1 MNYFKPLQLIVIVAF
16 LLPATVSA
24 GCIPFIDEDCPPQGS
39 EESKTTLSYEETV
52 SKWKSYKDVA
62 AWLNNNFS
70 FDRSRQ
76 IQIRKLLK
84 KKGPSGILVR
94 NPVSLYEDNQ
104 KGYCA
109 DSANFAL
116 KSLNRIDPSYNAR
129 WVFILNNGGF
139 PNHWVTAFDHD
150 GKLYIMDYGTGWKWK
165 EMMGV
170 HGPYNSLDEYK
181 NYLSSLNISG
191 FGVGKVIFRD
201 MPGQED

>member
-1 MNYFKPLQLIVIVAF
+1 METVKFIAS
-16 LLPATVSA
+16 LLLLLSLSSTANA
-24 GCIPFIDEDCPPQGS
+24 E
-39 EESKTTLSYEETV
+39 SYEDAV
-52 SKWKSYKDVA
+52 SEWKSYKDVA
-62 AWLNNNFS
+62 AWLNSNFV

-94 NPVSLYEDNQ
+94 NPVSLFEGNN

-109 DSANFAL
+109 DSANFAI

-129 WVFILNNGGF
+129 WVFIWNNGGF

-150 GKLYIMDYGTGWKWK
+150 GKLFIMDYGTGWKWR
-165 EMMGV
+165 EMQGV
-170 HGPYNSLDEYK
+170 HGPYNSLDEYWD
-181 NYLSSLNISG
+181 YLASLSIPN
-191 FGVGKVIFRD
+191 FEVAKVIFRD